1 MILRY
6 CGAEVVKYLGVFSFL
21 PPLSCTTLKDIKEQI
36 MVSQLGCRPGEECH
50 NKLVEF
56 GIVKETR
63 GEDAVSKKNC
73 IMVMKRSCMTDGDQ

>member
-6 CGAEVVKYLGVFSFL
+6 CGAEVVKYLGFFSFL
-21 PPLSCTTLKDIKEQI
+21 APLSCTALKDIKEQI
-36 MVSQLGCRPGEECH
+36 MVSQLGCRSGEEYH

-63 GEDAVSKKNC
+63 GEDAVSLKKT
-73 IMVMKRSCMTDGDQ
+73 VSW